1 MKARSMLGFL
11 VLLVF
16 VIGCAQSDPGITTSV
31 KTQLI
36 AEAKA
41 KREPKAKADTK
52 PDPVGAV
59 SSFLKKLVTPDKTSR
74 KRAVEAEAEADPPS
88 QVQPPQ

>member
-1 MKARSMLGFL
+1 MHERADKKAR
-11 VLLVF
+11 
-16 VIGCAQSDPGITTSV
+16 
-31 KTQLI
+31 

-41 KREPKAKADTK
+41 KSEPTAKVGTK

-59 SSFLKKLVTPDKTSR
+59 SSFLKKLVTPDKTTR
-74 KRAVEAEAEADPPS
+74 KQSVEADADPPS